1 MQPISIQGA
10 QHLLQTALLLLHDA
24 SSMSAAAAAVAM
36 LQQGHWRGGCLLAD
50 ITPPPPCPFL
60 QARPKTGV
68 SGTKV
73 AAPGFSSSFTLTG
86 AASTFPSF
94 LIGTLSL
101 CLPAPARALPDK
113 WAGEWEQTNDGTT
126 RVAPDR
132 PNWGHAFCLPGHNNG
147 PVITMILVK
156 ITVPFMM
163 ETLITM
169 MRTWACDRMA

>member
-1 MQPISIQGA
+1 MQPISIQGYNNTSKLRCCMMHRA
-10 QHLLQTALLLLHDA
+10 CVEH
-24 SSMSAAAAAVAM
+24 S
-36 LQQGHWRGGCLLAD
+36 GHIAGTLLAD

-86 AASTFPSF
+86 FHLPSF

-113 WAGEWEQTNDGTT
+113 WEGEWEQTNDEQPVWPPIALIGVTLSGCP
-126 RVAPDR
+126 APM
-132 PNWGHAFCLPGHNNG
+132 AI
-147 PVITMILVK
+147 ITMILVK
-156 ITVPFMM
+156 ITVPFMI

-169 MRTWACDRMA
+169 MRTWTCDRMA